1 MEIDNHLKILLDTY
15 DLNYIYNKFIF
26 LSILTTTVRESFYWL
41 LLYFTEVI
49 KNKPELI
56 KKLAGIL
63 IGLIG
68 FSTPLEKIFNSSKA
82 HIIEQLKI
90 ANNNF
95 FNQRIINMDKK
106 ELLNFDL
113 VEYYS
118 ILEHFNE
125 NLDQYLLNIKN
136 KYDIP
141 IRCVTL
147 VIVALNKNFNLLIIL
162 FIIYFIIVKGLNEEK
177 LKEEIV
183 LTKKYFKYET
193 IIRNYIIY
201 SKNFLVNDEFNET
214 YLSDNLYNFERIN
227 KLIAESNNIL
237 DMKINIIMF
246 IFICIV
252 LKNRLRELNQ
262 YDFLYYF
269 LIIYDI
275 EFIGDKVTEYYKK
288 KVIHNK
294 MNERLV
300 LLYGNT
306 ISTSIKNNNINIP
319 IIPITQIVINKI
331 YNKKPTLI
339 SNKTIIIEPNDH
351 ILINGESGSGKTT
364 LLYLIKGIVQADVL
378 DITPSIDLINSQ
390 TYLTLPN
397 HKGLVS
403 GKLFDIITNYDKNPD
418 IDLINYTLINSK
430 INNKLKDNNFINI
443 ETLSSGERIR
453 LLIARIIYTIKNKN
467 YNILLFD
474 EIDENLNDELAYEI
488 CTNLRNV
495 FKDKIILYITHNNAV
510 KTLFNKVLFLK
521 DGIIH
526 Q

>member
-1 MEIDNHLKILLDTY
+1 MDIENHLKLLLDMY
-15 DLNYIYNKFIF
+15 DLNYIYKKFLF
-26 LSILTTTVRESFYWL
+26 LSILTTSVRESFYWL

-68 FSTPLEKIFNSSKA
+68 ISTPLEKTFNSSKA

-95 FNQRIINMDKK
+95 FNQRIINIDKK

-113 VEYYS
+113 IAYYN

-141 IRCVTL
+141 IRCITL
-147 VIVALNKNFNLLIIL
+147 VIIALNKDFNLLIIL
-162 FIIYFIIVKGLNEEK
+162 FIIYFIIVKELNEIK
-177 LKEEIV
+177 LKEEVI
-183 LTKKYFKYET
+183 LTKKYFKYEGL
-193 IIRNYIIY
+193 IRNYIIY
-201 SKNFLVNDEFNET
+201 SKNLLVNNEFNET
-214 YLSDNLYNFERIN
+214 YLSENLHKFENIN
-227 KLIAESNNIL
+227 KQISESNNKL
-237 DMKINIIMF
+237 DMNINIIMF

-252 LKNRLRELNQ
+252 LKNRIHELNQ

-294 MNERLV
+294 MNERLA
-300 LLYGNT
+300 LLYNNT
-306 ISTSIKNNNINIP
+306 LSANIKYNNINESQIA
-319 IIPITQIVINKI
+319 ITQIVINKL
-331 YNKKPTLI
+331 YNNLPKLTSDKP
-339 SNKTIIIEPNDH
+339 IIINSQEH
-351 ILINGESGSGKTT
+351 ILINGDSGSGKTT
-364 LLYLIKGIVQADVL
+364 LLYLIKGLIQIDNL
-378 DITPSIDLINSQ
+378 DITPPIDLINSQ

-397 HKGLVS
+397 HKGLTS
-403 GKLFDIITNYDKNPD
+403 GKLYDIITNYDKNPN
-418 IDLINYTLINSK
+418 IELINYTLINSK
-430 INNKLKDNNFINI
+430 INNKLKNNIFINI

-474 EIDENLNDELAYEI
+474 EIDENLNDDLAYEI
-488 CTNLRNV
+488 CNNLRNV
-495 FKDKIILYITHNNAV
+495 FKDKIILYITHNNLV
-510 KTLFNKVLFLK
+510 KTLFNKSLFLK
-521 DGIIH
+521 NGVIN